1 MEKKLIIPFGDKK
14 IIAEI
19 NDNNLPE
26 IPIELNVY
34 LTYSDGKII
43 QDICLV
49 RPHYDYIR
57 SKGEFETDDNFVDC
71 LVWGDSDD
79 EDYTNK
85 YVIGVY
91 EEEEE

>member
-14 IIAEI
+14 IVAEI

-34 LTYSDGKII
+34 LTDSDGKII

-49 RPHYDYIR
+49 RPSENTEDI
-57 SKGEFETDDNFVDC
+57 EC
-71 LVWGDSDD
+71 LVWSDEYD
-79 EDYTNK
+79 EDYSHK
-85 YVIGVY
+85 FIISQY

>member
-14 IIAEI
+14 IVAEI
-19 NDNNLPE
+19 VEINLPE
-26 IPIELNVY
+26 FPMEFNVY
-34 LTYSDGKII
+34 LTDRDGKII

-57 SKGEFETDDNFVDC
+57 SKGEFETDNNFVDC

>member
-1 MEKKLIIPFGDKK
+1 MKNKLVIPFGDKK
-14 IIAEI
+14 IVAEI
-19 NDNNLPE
+19 NDWKDDMPK
-26 IPIELNVY
+26 ELVVY
-34 LTYSDGKII
+34 LCDKDDHII

-57 SKGEFETDDNFVDC
+57 SKGEFETDNNFVDC

>member
-14 IIAEI
+14 IVTEI

-49 RPHYDYIR
+49 RPHYDYIC